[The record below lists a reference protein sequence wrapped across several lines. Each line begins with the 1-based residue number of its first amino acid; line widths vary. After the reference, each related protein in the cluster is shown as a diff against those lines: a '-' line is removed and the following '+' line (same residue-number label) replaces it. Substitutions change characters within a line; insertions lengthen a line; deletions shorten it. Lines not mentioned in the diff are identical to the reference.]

1 MEFSLVIDDDLA
13 IELCNFKNNM
23 SYNTKIVEKILHYYK
38 PFPIFTQDSFMKA
51 YYYDDSY
58 LEYLLSNPNENRINI
73 ANKSIEDIAK
83 HTTYKVVLCND
94 DNKKDIFPYIY
105 IGGDKIENNFTAT
118 FMRGNDRQKAI
129 EHLKALLENA
139 NCVFVYDLYLANNW
153 ASFLNFTQQCFPK
166 RQLSIFYPQD
176 IDLNNSANSHI
187 PKLTQQQCSQI
198 VQNNSQWRFSPDRI
212 HQNFTN
218 LHDRYLIIDNKIEII
233 FTSGIHHL
241 MNDSKDFTYIVRQHK

>member
-38 PFPIFTQDSFMKA
+38 PFPIFTQDIFMKA

-73 ANKSIEDIAK
+73 ANMSIEDIAK

-118 FMRGNDRQKAI
+118 FMKDDDRQKAI

-139 NCVFVYDLYLANNW
+139 NCVFIYDAYLFENNVW
-153 ASFLNFTQQCFPK
+153 GAFVNFAQQCFPNK
-166 RQLSIFYPQD
+166 QLNIFYPQS
-176 IDLNNSANSHI
+176 IATGQNI
-187 PKLTQQQCSQI
+187 QTQCSQI
-198 VQNNSQWRFSPDRI
+198 IRNNTQWRFSPDRI

-218 LHDRYLIIDNKIEII
+218 LHDRYLIIDNKIEVI

-241 MNDSKDFTYIVRQHK
+241 MNDDKDFTYIVRQHN